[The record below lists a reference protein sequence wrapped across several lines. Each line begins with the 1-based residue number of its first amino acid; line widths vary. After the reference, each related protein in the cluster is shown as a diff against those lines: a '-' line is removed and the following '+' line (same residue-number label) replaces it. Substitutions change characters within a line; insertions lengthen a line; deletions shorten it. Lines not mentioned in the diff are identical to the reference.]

1 MTTKDSTMTNEL
13 EQLKL
18 ESCPKCNGAAFTRG
32 DGIYCAPAQNHVG
45 NTKPSAVDGAIEVPD
60 WLAQKWDD
68 GFFTAPSVIVTRQQF
83 IAQQAIAWDR
93 QNRATKPAVSDA
105 TFEEL
110 LHEVIWNAYLQG
122 NDDGEKAECWASV
135 SSIKVQGVE
144 ALRQHVHALQSPI
157 PAMPEG
163 WVPLTIEYEP
173 GYPEDVAFGP
183 PIMMERLKKWLDKY
197 YAMLRQPKP
206 EVEAKPVVWMLKEDF
221 DALTKPDDDESLP
234 DGVEAVV
241 FNRRPDVGQWQPL
254 YTSPPSSDLSAQVAS
269 VAEDVSADTFLDIP
283 VFLRKKNPNYQGD

>member
-1 MTTKDSTMTNEL
+1 MLTAL
-13 EQLKL
+13 I
-18 ESCPKCNGAAFTRG
+18 
-32 DGIYCAPAQNHVG
+32 IYCSMGFALALRNLSKCWGTGSKLDREIGLSVFF
-45 NTKPSAVDGAIEVPD
+45 AI
-60 WLAQKWDD
+60 
-68 GFFTAPSVIVTRQQF
+68 T
-83 IAQQAIAWDR
+83 IAWPIEIYNVYQAGKRNFTGDIPEGEYVR
-93 QNRATKPAVSDA
+93 MRAYHA
-105 TFEEL
+105 
-110 LHEVIWNAYLQG
+110 
-122 NDDGEKAECWASV
+122 
-135 SSIKVQGVE
+135 
-144 ALRQHVHALQSPI
+144 HALQSPI

-173 GYPEDVAFGP
+173 GYPEDAAFGP

>member
-1 MTTKDSTMTNEL
+1 MSEVIEILRT
-13 EQLKL
+13 
-18 ESCPKCNGAAFTRG
+18 
-32 DGIYCAPAQNHVG
+32 AQREIVEAGHLGWG
-45 NTKPSAVDGAIEVPD
+45 NAIEVGIEA
-60 WLAQKWDD
+60 LQ
-68 GFFTAPSVIVTRQQF
+68 S
-83 IAQQAIAWDR
+83 
-93 QNRATKPAVSDA
+93 ATKPAVSDA

-110 LHEVIWNAYLQG
+110 LDASHIASRTQMAADINHDSV
-122 NDDGEKAECWASV
+122 WATAQV
-135 SSIKVQGVE
+135 FGARE
-144 ALRQHVHALQSPI
+144 ALRNYVHALQSPI